1 MKTVS
6 IISIVYGT
14 LGLIW
19 AAVISIIIKVQQALY
34 ENLPFPDDVNEI
46 IDISAF
52 TDSIYGTIGTLI
64 PFIFIIAAIYIISGI
79 LHLTG
84 NSSFKTFIYIAAIL
98 NIIWYVTYVVL
109 IQIEVLPLINSLDM
123 IPKGLF
129 TFLIIFGMLINI
141 GIYCGYPIFLFFYMR
156 KGKEWDTLDT
166 GYKS

>member
-19 AAVISIIIKVQQALY
+19 AGVISVIIKFQQALF
-34 ENLPFPDDVNEI
+34 ENIPFPDDVNEI
-46 IDISAF
+46 IDIGAF
-52 TDSIYGTIGTLI
+52 MDNIYGTIGTLF

-84 NSSFKTFIYIAAIL
+84 NPSFKTFVYIAAIL
-98 NIIWYVTYVVL
+98 NIIWYVAYVVL
-109 IQIEVLPLINSLDM
+109 IQIEVVPLINSLEM
-123 IPKGLF
+123 VPRGLIN
-129 TFLIIFGMLINI
+129 LVVIFSMLINI

-156 KGKEWDTLDT
+156 KGKEWDILDT
-166 GYKS
+166 GYQN